1 MKVIG
6 ITGGIASGKSILSSY
21 LKDRYKAYIFNA
33 DEEAKKL
40 LNDDI
45 VKDKIKETF
54 PNISDLSLK
63 SIADEAFQNK
73 ESQKKLN
80 NIIHPII
87 NQVILERIKE
97 KKNSYNLFII
107 DAALIIE
114 SGMFEYHKSNES
126 KLVLVVADE
135 EIRIQRALARNNLSK
150 KTIIDRIKLQ
160 MEDSQKIKHADFVI
174 YNNSSTS
181 ELFNEIDKIIKNINE

>member
-114 SGMFEYHKSNES
+114 SGMFEYYKSNES

>member
-45 VKDKIKETF
+45 LKDKIKETF

-114 SGMFEYHKSNES
+114 SGMFEYHKSNKS

>member
-150 KTIIDRIKLQ
+150 ETIIYRTKLQ